1 MAYQPRLFSGA
12 FRASSDGR
20 PSHEPPSA
28 TPWPMR
34 STDSQMMAAKPRWE
48 YVGRKA
54 MPAVD
59 TPSRKRANVSL
70 ALRPMRRWISMKITV
85 PNGRAMKANEKIR
98 NAYNV
103 PSRRSSNGKKTRGN
117 TSTEAMA

>member
-1 MAYQPRLFSGA
+1 
-12 FRASSDGR
+12 
-20 PSHEPPSA
+20 
-28 TPWPMR
+28 
-34 STDSQMMAAKPRWE
+34 
-48 YVGRKA
+48 

-59 TPSRKRANVSL
+59 TPSRKRAKVSL

-85 PNGRAMKANEKIR
+85 PKGRAMKANEKIR